1 MLSNEQREQLRDTLA
16 SRHRELREEIRQ
28 DLLDTQDQHFI
39 DLAGQVRDLEEAS
52 VADLLV
58 DIDLSLIDM
67 HIGEIRD
74 IDAALLRLR
83 TGSYGVCTDCSE
95 PVPPQRLF
103 AFPTAKRCR
112 SCQED
117 YERSHAGHAT
127 PSL

>member
-1 MLSNEQREQLRDTLA
+1 MLSNEQREQLRDALA

-28 DLLDTQDQHFI
+28 DLLDTQDQHFV

-58 DIDLSLIDM
+58 DIDLALIDK
-67 HIGEIRD
+67 HIDEIRD

-83 TGSYGVCTDCSE
+83 MGRYGICADCGE
-95 PVPPQRLF
+95 PVAPQRLF

-112 SCQED
+112 PCQED
-117 YERSHAGHAT
+117 YERSHAGHTT

>member
-1 MLSNEQREQLRDTLA
+1 MLSNEQREQLRTALA
-16 SRHRELREEIRQ
+16 SRHRVLREEIRGG
-28 DLLDTQDQHFI
+28 LLETREQHFV
-39 DLAGQVRDLEEAS
+39 DLAGQVRDLEDAS

-58 DIDLSLIDM
+58 DTDLSLIDK
-67 HIGEIRD
+67 HISEIRD

-83 TGSYGVCTDCSE
+83 TGGYGVCTECGESITPE
-95 PVPPQRLF
+95 RLF

-117 YERSHAGHAT
+117 YERKHAGHAT

>member
-1 MLSNEQREQLRDTLA
+1 MLSNEQREQLRDALA

-28 DLLDTQDQHFI
+28 DLLDTQEQHFI

-58 DIDLSLIDM
+58 DIGLSLIDK
-67 HIGEIRD
+67 HINEIRD

-83 TGSYGVCTDCSE
+83 TGRYGTCMDCDE
-95 PVPPQRLF
+95 PVAPQRLF

-112 SCQED
+112 PCQEEH
-117 YERSHAGHAT
+117 ERSHAGYAT